1 MVQLFAA
8 EGGYQEFTLRG
19 GEWFILIGSAL
30 TALLALAVGF
40 ILMKGVLAADQGTPK
55 MIEIAPAIQEGALAY
70 LKRQFRTIGLILI
83 PLTIVVFITSTEVV
97 KPESA
102 GGGVALS
109 FFESGLFRTLAFV
122 AGCLLSGLNG
132 YI

>member
-40 ILMKGVLAADQGTPK
+40 MLMKGVLAADQGTPK
-55 MIEIAPAIQEGALAY
+55 MREIAGAIQEGALAY
-70 LKRQFRTIGLILI
+70 LTRQFKTIALITL
-83 PLTIVVFITSTEVV
+83 PLAAIVFLTSTTVL
-97 KPESA
+97 KP
-102 GGGVALS
+102 GGGAALS
-109 FFESGLFRTLAFV
+109 FFESGLYRTLAFI
-122 AGCLLSGLNG
+122 A
-132 YI
+132 